1 MSENDHPER
10 PGLRAVLFPH
20 SGLSE
25 EGARRILS
33 FFETLILFLPWYMEP
48 PEIAQGKAGVAR
60 AVYPPEHLK
69 PIPGFKGLLS
79 ECKSWMTHNYLK
91 GYTPLLRARLA
102 GRQDEP
108 TTQEIREAL
117 RPGEKGEPIQGPDEF
132 TKWHLVLHL
141 NRSMEEQEEEATGIL
156 SALRQ
161 GNSPL
166 KGVVEEEAV
175 EGLFDDLPPS
185 EPSPL
190 AGPQD
195 LEPVCEAW
203 FGLFGGA
210 LGKQDPLVTLNS
222 RLLPYLSDRWEERY
236 GEGCLNKYSATWL
249 WPDLSGIGL
258 DALARERRR
267 VFQDEKAGALICA
280 LRDIPKDPVEG
291 HSRLKAASAG
301 LCGSWVQQFS
311 PRVLRLTMT
320 CFPCISEENPDP
332 KGRTLANIQDRA
344 IVLVEQVSPHE
355 KA

>member
-1 MSENDHPER
+1 
-10 PGLRAVLFPH
+10 
-20 SGLSE
+20 
-25 EGARRILS
+25 
-33 FFETLILFLPWYMEP
+33 
-48 PEIAQGKAGVAR
+48 
-60 AVYPPEHLK
+60 
-69 PIPGFKGLLS
+69 LLS

-102 GRQDEP
+102 DRPDEP

-117 RPGEKGEPIQGPDEF
+117 RPQDAGRPSPDQDEF

-166 KGVVEEEAV
+166 KGVVEEEAG

-190 AGPQD
+190 AEPQD
-195 LEPVCEAW
+195 LERVSEAW
-203 FGLFGGA
+203 FRLFGGA
-210 LGKQDPLVTLNS
+210 LGKQDPLVTLN
-222 RLLPYLSDRWEERY
+222 RHLLAHLSDRWEQRY

-258 DALARERRR
+258 DALARERSR
-267 VFQDEKAGALICA
+267 VFQDGRAGDLKSA
-280 LRDIPKDPVEG
+280 LRDFRKDAVEG
-291 HSRLKAASAG
+291 FSKLRESCAG
-301 LCGSWVQQFS
+301 LTRSWVQESS